1 MKCHKTI
8 VLFALDSYLSTLL
21 FAQRFLSLVARERDI
36 LLPRAWKEFQLQI
49 NATDDSI
56 LANPNTNA
64 SKSRMLY
71 KLLSLLERNA
81 DLDQSANSRSIST
94 SWPTCDL
101 LKRSIGPAKVPASS
115 TETLYRSSKN
125 RSVSLLSFS
134 LFFSYAL
141 TRTVAHWTRIP
152 VTKRRNRRGRMP
164 GITPRGWP
172 FQLSTFP
179 PGVRIP
185 PTHALDDPCKASLSP
200 KGSPGSPL

>member
-1 MKCHKTI
+1 MKCHNTI

-21 FAQRFLSLVARERDI
+21 FAQRFLSLVARERNI

-49 NATDDSI
+49 NAKDDSI
-56 LANPNTNA
+56 LANPNNNA

-71 KLLSLLERNA
+71 KLFSLLERNA
-81 DLDQSANSRSIST
+81 DFDQSANSRSIST

-115 TETLYRSSKN
+115 TETTLYRSSKN
-125 RSVSLLSFS
+125 RPVLSFS

-164 GITPRGWP
+164 GITPRG
-172 FQLSTFP
+172 
-179 PGVRIP
+179 
-185 PTHALDDPCKASLSP
+185 
-200 KGSPGSPL
+200 

>member
-1 MKCHKTI
+1 MRCHKTI
-8 VLFALDSYLSTLL
+8 VPFALDSYLSTLL
-21 FAQRFLSLVARERDI
+21 FAQRIFLSLVARERNI

-56 LANPNTNA
+56 LAKLIPNTNA

-115 TETLYRSSKN
+115 TETVYRSSKN
-125 RSVSLLSFS
+125 RSVSLLSFFP
-134 LFFSYAL
+134 FFSYAL
-141 TRTVAHWTRIP
+141 TRTVAHWTR
-152 VTKRRNRRGRMP
+152 
-164 GITPRGWP
+164 
-172 FQLSTFP
+172 
-179 PGVRIP
+179 
-185 PTHALDDPCKASLSP
+185 DKAA
-200 KGSPGSPL
+200 K

>member
-21 FAQRFLSLVARERDI
+21 FVQRFLSLVARERDI

-56 LANPNTNA
+56 LAKLIPNTNA

-81 DLDQSANSRSIST
+81 DFDQSANSRSIST

-101 LKRSIGPAKVPASS
+101 LKRSCKSSRLLHGNNSLSIFEKSIGFSS
-115 TETLYRSSKN
+115 F
-125 RSVSLLSFS
+125 LLS
-134 LFFSYAL
+134 LFFL
-141 TRTVAHWTRIP
+141 RFDAHRCTLDAY
-152 VTKRRNRRGRMP
+152 P
-164 GITPRGWP
+164 G
-172 FQLSTFP
+172 
-179 PGVRIP
+179 
-185 PTHALDDPCKASLSP
+185 DKAA
-200 KGSPGSPL
+200 K

>member
-8 VLFALDSYLSTLL
+8 VPFALDSYLSTLL

-36 LLPRAWKEFQLQI
+36 LLSRAWKEFQLQI

-56 LANPNTNA
+56 LAKLIPNTNA

-81 DLDQSANSRSIST
+81 DFDQSANSRSIST

-164 GITPRGWP
+164 GITPRG
-172 FQLSTFP
+172 
-179 PGVRIP
+179 
-185 PTHALDDPCKASLSP
+185 
-200 KGSPGSPL
+200 

>member
-1 MKCHKTI
+1 MRCHKTI

-21 FAQRFLSLVARERDI
+21 FAQRFLSLVARERNI

-56 LANPNTNA
+56 LTKLIPNTNA

-81 DLDQSANSRSIST
+81 DFDQSANSRSIST

-101 LKRSIGPAKVPASS
+101 LKRSCKSPRLLHGNNS
-115 TETLYRSSKN
+115 LYRSSKN

-164 GITPRGWP
+164 GITPRG
-172 FQLSTFP
+172 
-179 PGVRIP
+179 
-185 PTHALDDPCKASLSP
+185 
-200 KGSPGSPL
+200 